1 MTTSPYKR
9 SLAALTTRTIL
20 RDPVLLLAH
29 GLGSGL
35 APKAPGTFGTL
46 AALLPWLLLVQL
58 SLPLY
63 LAVVLVAG
71 VGGVWLCGEAARR
84 MGADEG
90 GEADPGGIVWDEW
103 VGVWI
108 ALAGIPWTNAPMSSW
123 GLEWLWV
130 LAAVVLF
137 RLFDILKPGPIGWC
151 DRHLHGGLGI
161 MLDDVAAG
169 LVVFVLLQS
178 LHFGLGLL

>member
-1 MTTSPYKR
+1 MTISPKFEKPSAR
-9 SLAALTTRTIL
+9 AIL

-58 SLPLY
+58 SWPFY
-63 LAVVLVAG
+63 LAVLVVAA
-71 VGGVWLCGEAARR
+71 VGGVWLCDEAQKR
-84 MGADEG
+84 MGVAGD
-90 GEADPGGIVWDEW
+90 ADPGGIVWDEW

-108 ALAGIPWTNAPMSSW
+108 ALAGIPWTTEPMTAW
-123 GLEWLWV
+123 GVEWLWV

-137 RLFDILKPGPIGWC
+137 RVFDILKPGPIGWC

-161 MLDDVAAG
+161 MLDDVVAG
-169 LVVFVLLQS
+169 LVVFVLLQAVHLS
-178 LHFGLGLL
+178 LSLL

>member
-1 MTTSPYKR
+1 MTISSNP
-9 SLAALTTRTIL
+9 ALPARAIV

-63 LAVVLVAG
+63 WGVVLLAG
-71 VGGVWLCGEAARR
+71 VGGIWLCGEAARR
-84 MGADEG
+84 MG
-90 GEADPGGIVWDEW
+90 GEADPDLDPGGIVWDEW

-108 ALAGIPWTNAPMSSW
+108 ALGAVPMSH
-123 GLEWLWV
+123 
-130 LAAVVLF
+130 A
-137 RLFDILKPGPIGWC
+137 
-151 DRHLHGGLGI
+151 
-161 MLDDVAAG
+161 
-169 LVVFVLLQS
+169 
-178 LHFGLGLL
+178 